1 MSGITSSPGEGL
13 RESVHQVD
21 EVLPPAKMAVYGFQH
36 LLSFYAGFVVAPLL
50 VAAGIGLTQEQ
61 TVYVIS
67 ASLLACGI
75 ATLLQCVGIWEVGIR
90 LPVVLGT
97 TITAVGPM
105 IAIGNTSGGG
115 VDGLLAIYGAVIV
128 SGIATL
134 LFAPYYSRLIR
145 FFPPVVT
152 GTVITII
159 GISLLPVAV
168 SLMGGG
174 DPEAANFGSLQNL
187 LLAGGTLAFI
197 VAIYRVFPGFL
208 STIAILLGL
217 VVGTAAA
224 SLLGIVDFGGVGEAR
239 WVQAVVPFHFGWPT
253 FGLAAILSMLVVM
266 LITAVETTGDVF
278 AVGDIVEKPIR
289 RKGIAR
295 AIRADGLGTAIG
307 GILNSF
313 PVTTF
318 AGNIGLVRLT
328 RVRSRW
334 VVATAGVFMI
344 AIGFLPKL
352 PAVFAAIPPAVIGA
366 ATLALF
372 GTIAVVGIQILS
384 RVDFREESNL
394 VVVAISLGIAIIPIS
409 FPEFFADVPEELQI
423 VLGSGIILGTLS
435 AISLNIL
442 FNVLA
447 GKKNLVEEVVPTP
460 RAPEN
465 LTLGQVNEL
474 DREEFAR
481 KFRPLY
487 QGNDRIAREAF
498 EEHPFASL
506 YDLRRAFQDVLFAS
520 PPERQLELI
529 RTYPD
534 LGTIISMN
542 QAPADS
548 GFSPKEHEIIRSATM
563 WGMLSPE
570 SRREQTFAGLNR
582 LSQEEYEAFAR
593 MNQAYREK
601 FGFPLIVC
609 VRENTKETI
618 LASGKD
624 RLKNSPTQ
632 EKATALVEIAK
643 IANLRLLELVEE
655 PADEVVSSMSR

>member
-208 STIAILLGL
+208 STIAILSYNF
-217 VVGTAAA
+217 V
-224 SLLGIVDFGGVGEAR
+224 
-239 WVQAVVPFHFGWPT
+239 
-253 FGLAAILSMLVVM
+253 
-266 LITAVETTGDVF
+266 
-278 AVGDIVEKPIR
+278 
-289 RKGIAR
+289 
-295 AIRADGLGTAIG
+295 
-307 GILNSF
+307 
-313 PVTTF
+313 
-318 AGNIGLVRLT
+318 
-328 RVRSRW
+328 
-334 VVATAGVFMI
+334 
-344 AIGFLPKL
+344 
-352 PAVFAAIPPAVIGA
+352 
-366 ATLALF
+366 
-372 GTIAVVGIQILS
+372 
-384 RVDFREESNL
+384 
-394 VVVAISLGIAIIPIS
+394 
-409 FPEFFADVPEELQI
+409 
-423 VLGSGIILGTLS
+423 
-435 AISLNIL
+435 
-442 FNVLA
+442 
-447 GKKNLVEEVVPTP
+447 
-460 RAPEN
+460 
-465 LTLGQVNEL
+465 
-474 DREEFAR
+474 
-481 KFRPLY
+481 
-487 QGNDRIAREAF
+487 
-498 EEHPFASL
+498 
-506 YDLRRAFQDVLFAS
+506 
-520 PPERQLELI
+520 
-529 RTYPD
+529 
-534 LGTIISMN
+534 
-542 QAPADS
+542 
-548 GFSPKEHEIIRSATM
+548 
-563 WGMLSPE
+563 
-570 SRREQTFAGLNR
+570 
-582 LSQEEYEAFAR
+582 
-593 MNQAYREK
+593 
-601 FGFPLIVC
+601 
-609 VRENTKETI
+609 
-618 LASGKD
+618 
-624 RLKNSPTQ
+624 
-632 EKATALVEIAK
+632 
-643 IANLRLLELVEE
+643 
-655 PADEVVSSMSR
+655 